1 MSYLYF
7 LTICLLFGSNF
18 YLMKL
23 AGSAYGP
30 AAIGAGRLL
39 GGGAVLALIWR
50 LTTPQERTP
59 RKLWLT
65 IFGIALFSQAYP
77 YALQPLLIA
86 HGVEHSLIGMMVS
99 FTPLAILLVSIP
111 VLNTWPTPRQ
121 LVGVIGGL
129 GCLMLLCGDGI
140 ERGHSLLVLAAIIS
154 VPLSY
159 GFANAYLKKLLS
171 DAAPLPV
178 TTMMLLIGGVLLTPL
193 TAGPPAAALGLA
205 PPEHPEDWTRATLA
219 LLYLGPI
226 GTGLASWL
234 WVKLVSKHGP
244 LFAGMVTYVVPVVAL
259 FWGAFD
265 GEQITP
271 QQLAAIAGVLLMVAL
286 VQFGAAKKRVAPAAV
301 VAQVPCEP
309 TEELT
314 CGGTLSSRD

>member
-23 AGSAYGP
+23 ASSAYGP
-30 AAIGAGRLL
+30 SAIGAGRLL

-50 LTTPQERTP
+50 LTTPEQRAP

-77 YALQPLLIA
+77 YALQPLLIS

-111 VLNTWPTPRQ
+111 VLGVWPTVRQ
-121 LVGVIGGL
+121 LVGVGGGL
-129 GCLMLLCGDGI
+129 ACLLVLCGDGL
-140 ERGHSLLVLAAIIS
+140 ERGHSLLVMAAMVS

-178 TTMMLLIGGVLLTPL
+178 ATLMLLVGGVLLAPI
-193 TAGPPAAALGLA
+193 AVGPPAAALGLA
-205 PPEHPEDWTRATLA
+205 APEHPEHWTRATLA

-234 WVKLVSKHGP
+234 WVKLVSAHGP
-244 LFAGMVTYVVPVVAL
+244 LFAGMVTYVVPVIAL

-265 GEQITP
+265 GERITP
-271 QQLAAIAGVLLMVAL
+271 QQLGAIAGVLSMVAL
-286 VQFGAAKKRVAPAAV
+286 VQYGAGRKPSAPAAV
-301 VAQVPCEP
+301 AAQKPCEKP
-309 TEELT
+309 EELA
-314 CGGTLSSRD
+314 CGAASR